1 MSEFILPNLGD
12 GVAQGDVLKVLVKV
26 GDSLAVDQPVL
37 ELETDKATIEV
48 PSNVTGK
55 VKEIRVK
62 AGDKVKPGQAVL
74 VMENGA
80 GGAAAAPAPAAPAPA
95 APEQPASSTP
105 AKAAASAPARS
116 DTQASSGEAAPAK
129 RSEPVKTTEPDEPAE
144 PAASAQPAEPE
155 PAEPAAPAAPAEPA
169 SRRVVEF
176 AARTQ
181 PAAAPAAGSGK
192 VTPPAAPSV
201 RRLAREIGVDIA
213 QVPAT
218 GPGGRV
224 TQEDVK
230 EFAKRVMHSLGSGGQ
245 VAAATPRPAGVG
257 PALPDFAKWGEIER
271 KPMSGIRRKT
281 AEHLS
286 NAWTTI
292 PHVTQF
298 DKADI
303 TALEQVRKKYRAEV
317 EKAGGNL
324 TVTAIAA
331 KVIAS
336 ALKVFPQFNASIDM
350 AAESVVYKKY
360 INVGIAVDTENGL
373 LVPVIRNADRKNLI
387 ELSIEIHQLAEKA
400 KARKLTLEEMSGGSM
415 SISNLGGIGGTSFT
429 PIVNWPEVAILG
441 ISRGGFEPVWNG
453 TAFEPRQML
462 PLSLSYDHRLV
473 DGADAIRFLR
483 WVVEALEQPFTLAL
497 RG

>member
-12 GVAQGDVLKVLVKV
+12 GVAQGDVLKVLVKA
-26 GDSLAVDQPVL
+26 GDALVVDQPVL

-48 PSNVTGK
+48 PSNVAGK
-55 VKEIRVK
+55 VKEVRVK

-74 VMENGA
+74 VVENGA
-80 GGAAAAPAPAAPAPA
+80 S
-95 APEQPASSTP
+95 ASGEATP
-105 AKAAASAPARS
+105 AAASPEPAKKAEHP
-116 DTQASSGEAAPAK
+116 ASSGETSPERPEGRQGGPA
-129 RSEPVKTTEPDEPAE
+129 EPVEPGATAEPAE
-144 PAASAQPAEPE
+144 R
-155 PAEPAAPAAPAEPA
+155 
-169 SRRVVEF
+169 RRVVEF
-176 AARTQ
+176 AARMP
-181 PAAAPAAGSGK
+181 PAAAPAASGK
-192 VTPPAAPSV
+192 LTPPAAPSV
-201 RRLAREIGVDIA
+201 RRLAREIGVDVA

-245 VAAATPRPAGVG
+245 MAAATPRPAGAG
-257 PALPDFAKWGEIER
+257 PGLPDFSKWGETER

-286 NAWTTI
+286 HAWSSVA
-292 PHVTQF
+292 HVTQF

-324 TVTAIAA
+324 TVTAVAVKI
-331 KVIAS
+331 IAS

-350 AAESVVYKKY
+350 AGESIVYKRY
-360 INVGIAVDTENGL
+360 VNVGIAVDTENGL

-387 ELSIEIHQLAEKA
+387 ELSVEIHQLAEKA
-400 KARKLTLEEMSGGSM
+400 KARKLTLDEMSGGSM

-429 PIVNWPEVAILG
+429 PLVNWPEVAILG
-441 ISRGGFEPVWNG
+441 ISRGVFEPVWNG
-453 TAFEPRQML
+453 TDFEPRQML
-462 PLSLSYDHRLV
+462 PLSLSYDHRLI
-473 DGADAIRFLR
+473 DGAGAIRFLR